1 MTEAQSRIFLDII
14 ILTGVKEAESKSTVA
29 GVAVLLRF
37 SFHVP
42 LDGRLNE
49 VTGALFFANAMRR
62 YSLTMTVCMC
72 SPVNADTCEWN
83 TW

>member
-1 MTEAQSRIFLDII
+1 MTAAQSRIFVDII
-14 ILTGVKEAESKSTVA
+14 ILTGVREAESKSTVA

-49 VTGALFFANAMRR
+49 VTGALFFYQFHGKVQFNCGCGRVFTSQR
-62 YSLTMTVCMC
+62 
-72 SPVNADTCEWN
+72 
-83 TW
+83 